1 MRNEILLNQ
10 LEYLEGGM
18 ILIKK
23 KLKEL
28 RIKFIR
34 FQFNQDDIKQYKQTK
49 LDYRLVSSCIKS
61 IKNMIKDEE
70 VMRNA

>member
-49 LDYRLVSSCIKS
+49 LDYKLVSSCIKS

-70 VMRNA
+70 VMQNA

>member
-49 LDYRLVSSCIKS
+49 LDYKLVSSCIKY

-70 VMRNA
+70 VMQNA

>member
-23 KLKEL
+23 KLKKL

-49 LDYRLVSSCIKS
+49 LDYKLVSSCIKS

-70 VMRNA
+70 VMQNA